1 MNEIWRDI
9 KDYEGL
15 YQVSNLGRVRSVDR
29 YCVGKGNCKRF
40 CKGKILKPATHTNGY
55 LIVNLCKNIKTKSY
69 LVHRLVAE
77 AFKPNL
83 HNYPTVD
90 HINRNKT
97 DNRLENLRWA
107 PYELQVKNSN
117 RESLIKSIVKPV
129 KQYTVDGQFI
139 KEYTSITEA
148 SIETGLKIGNICK
161 CCYYKRKSTGGYIWK
176 FSSDSNLVT

>member
-9 KDYEGL
+9 KDYKGL
-15 YQVSNLGRVRSVDR
+15 YQVSNLGRVRNAKT
-29 YCVGKGNCKRF
+29 C
-40 CKGKILKPATHTNGY
+40 KILKPATLTNGY
-55 LIVNLCKNIKTKSY
+55 LIVTLHKNKKTKSY

-77 AFKPNL
+77 AFKPNPDNL
-83 HNYPTVD
+83 PTVD
-90 HINRNKT
+90 HINRIKT

-117 RESLIKSIVKPV
+117 RESMIKSIIKPV

-139 KEYTSITEA
+139 KEYTSLTEA
-148 SIETGLKIGNICK
+148 SIETGLQIGNICK

-176 FSSDSNLVT
+176 FSSDPHFVS